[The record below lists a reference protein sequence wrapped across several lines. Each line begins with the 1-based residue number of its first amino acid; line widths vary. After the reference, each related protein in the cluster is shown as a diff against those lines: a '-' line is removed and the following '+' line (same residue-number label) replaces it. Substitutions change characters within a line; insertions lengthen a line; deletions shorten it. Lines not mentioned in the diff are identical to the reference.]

1 MKIILVRHGR
11 TISNNEKTFSEES
24 TPICDEAHQELLV
37 TKSKLVSLHFEKIYA
52 SPLLRV
58 RQTAKVLGCESLIF
72 DERIKER
79 DFGEFK
85 GKTYK
90 QILAENPIE
99 TKDWFADLKDGK
111 PPAGESSREVFARVS
126 AFLDE
131 ISVTQ
136 TDSLVLCHY
145 GTITMAMAWA
155 LKNFDSWVSF
165 APATGGI
172 TEIETDGVN
181 RVITKFNY

>member
-24 TPICDEAHQELLV
+24 TSICDEAHQELLF

-85 GKTYK
+85 GKS
-90 QILAENPIE
+90 QWRWRGL
-99 TKDWFADLKDGK
+99 
-111 PPAGESSREVFARVS
+111 
-126 AFLDE
+126 
-131 ISVTQ
+131 
-136 TDSLVLCHY
+136 
-145 GTITMAMAWA
+145 
-155 LKNFDSWVSF
+155 
-165 APATGGI
+165 
-172 TEIETDGVN
+172 
-181 RVITKFNY
+181 